1 MAALE
6 HVNIT
11 VKDADLV
18 AQKLAALFDWS
29 IRWSGAAMEK
39 GRTVHVGTEHS
50 YIALYSQGGTQAL
63 GNSYQS
69 PGAMNHIGI
78 VVDDL
83 AAAEARIKAA
93 GYAPQNHADYEPGQ
107 RFYFDFDDGI
117 EIEVIAYD

>member
-1 MAALE
+1 MATLE

-11 VKDADLV
+11 VSDADLI
-18 AQKLAALFDWS
+18 AQKLVALFDWS

-39 GRTVHVGTEHS
+39 GRTVHVGTENS

-63 GNSYQS
+63 GNSYLS
-69 PGAMNHIGI
+69 PGGLNHIGI

-83 AAAEARIKAA
+83 VAAEARIKSA
-93 GYAPQNHADYEPGQ
+93 GYTPQNHADYEPGK

-117 EIEVIAYD
+117 EIEVIDYD